1 MTETT
6 ETPQT
11 TPPPRS
17 PAGLGPRGKRLW
29 KAISAD
35 FELGTTETEVLTLA
49 CRTFDRITALEEEL
63 KDAPATVEGSQ
74 GQPRPHPLA
83 AELRAE
89 VLLAGKLITQ
99 LGIPTDLDE
108 AELHGSWQGLTAS
121 ERGRKAAGRRWA
133 GRGHR

>member
-1 MTETT
+1 MTETL
-6 ETPQT
+6 QT
-11 TPPPRS
+11 TPAPRA
-17 PAGLGPRGKRLW
+17 PAGLGSRGKRLW

-35 FELGTTETEVLTLA
+35 FELGTTETEVLTLT
-49 CRTFDRITALEEEL
+49 CRTFDRIAALEEDL
-63 KDAPATVEGSQ
+63 KDVPSIVLGSQ

-99 LGIPTDLDE
+99 LGIPTDLDPE
-108 AELHGSWQGLTAS
+108 DLHGSWQGLTAS
-121 ERGRKAAGRRWA
+121 ERGRKAAGRRWV

>member
-1 MTETT
+1 MT

-49 CRTFDRITALEEEL
+49 CRTLDRITALEDDL
-63 KDAPATVEGSQ
+63 KDASSIVLGS
-74 GQPRPHPLA
+74 
-83 AELRAE
+83 
-89 VLLAGKLITQ
+89 
-99 LGIPTDLDE
+99 
-108 AELHGSWQGLTAS
+108 
-121 ERGRKAAGRRWA
+121 
-133 GRGHR
+133 

>member
-1 MTETT
+1 MT
-6 ETPQT
+6 ETPQSM
-11 TPPPRS
+11 PPPRA
-17 PAGLGPRGKRLW
+17 PAGLGSRGKRLW
-29 KAISAD
+29 RSILGD

-49 CRTFDRITALEEEL
+49 YRTLDRISALETDL
-63 KDAPATVEGSQ
+63 KDASSIVLGSQ

-99 LGIPTDLDE
+99 LGIPTDLDPDD
-108 AELHGSWQGLTAS
+108 LHGSWQGLSPS
-121 ERGRKAAGRRWA
+121 ERGKKAAARRWV

>member
-1 MTETT
+1 MTETAQSI
-6 ETPQT
+6 PV
-11 TPPPRS
+11 PRS
-17 PAGLGPRGKRLW
+17 PAGLGSRGKRLW
-29 KAISAD
+29 KAILAD

-49 CRTFDRITALEEEL
+49 CRTLDRISALEDDL
-63 KDAPATVEGSQ
+63 KHAPSIVLGSQ
-74 GQPRPHPLA
+74 GQPRPYPLA

-99 LGIPTDLDE
+99 LGIPTDLDPE
-108 AELHGSWQGLTAS
+108 DLHGSWQGLTPS